1 MLHTEITFSDKVMA
15 KTSSTTVNRGKDDK
29 RKSRKRR
36 DAKTVESDT
45 SRAQRLRK
53 KETARLRQEGKYI

>member
-15 KTSSTTVNRGKDDK
+15 ITSSTTVSRGKDDK
-29 RKSRKRR
+29 RKNRKRR

-45 SRAQRLRK
+45 SRAKRLRK

>member
-1 MLHTEITFSDKVMA
+1 MA

-29 RKSRKRR
+29 RKNRKRR